1 MHKKRAYQAR
11 QKPVVVGLLLSM
23 LLLGV
28 FPLDVILPSFP
39 SLSAHFQSSTQNI
52 ALTLSLF
59 AVGIALSQ
67 LVIGPLSDRLGRKRL
82 LIAGLVISI
91 IAAWGCTLTTSFEAF
106 IILRII
112 QAIGCGCFVLTHALV
127 QDMFDEGERVKVR
140 ILMTSASGLF
150 ISISPLAGSYLQAF
164 FDWQGSFYLF
174 SLLALGVLGV
184 SLRCIPRDIT
194 ASGRPLSAFYA
205 YKRLLTNPCFIG
217 YSSLAAIAFASHFAF
232 IVMSPILF
240 LDILQATPH
249 AFAMALL
256 FYGVAYLA
264 GGLLA
269 AALHNRMPHDILL
282 FAGLGMIGVAG
293 LSIVLMPDKWFFSF
307 AGILIPMTL
316 CTFGITAVRPVA
328 TCRAI
333 ELYPI
338 SAGAT
343 SAMLNTLVFI
353 TGGLVSALISRYP
366 AHIGISLG
374 SAFIGLS
381 LLGALVVTGLS
392 TRTRAAN

>member
-1 MHKKRAYQAR
+1 MPKKRAYQAR
-11 QKPVVVGLLLSM
+11 SKLVIVSLLLSM

-39 SLSAHFQSSTQNI
+39 ALSVHFQSSAQDI

-59 AVGIALSQ
+59 AVGVALSQ

-82 LIAGLVISI
+82 LIVGLLISI

-106 IILRII
+106 ITLRII

-150 ISISPLAGSYLQAF
+150 ISLSPLAGSYLQAW

-184 SLRCIPRDIT
+184 SLRCIPRDVT
-194 ASGRPLSAFYA
+194 ASGRPLSFFNA
-205 YKRLLTNPCFIG
+205 YKQLLTNSRFIG

-264 GGLLA
+264 GGSVA
-269 AALHNRMPHDILL
+269 AALHHRLPHNFLL
-282 FAGLGMIGVAG
+282 LAGLGMIGVAG
-293 LSIVLMPDKWFFSF
+293 LSIVLMPEQWFLSF

-316 CTFGITAVRPVA
+316 CTFGITTVRPVA

-333 ELYPI
+333 ELYPT

-353 TGGLVSALISRYP
+353 TGGLVSALVSRYP
-366 AHIGISLG
+366 AHIGVSLG

-381 LLGALVVTGLS
+381 LVGALVVTALS
-392 TRTRAAN
+392 ARTKAVN